1 MKGKLIVSILVLFIL
16 SLAFYGFAQVDK
28 AVEYMKKVDEV
39 KIPGKDTTGI
49 AKMVLVSTDGKEET
63 RKMKIYRKG
72 DKKIYFFLYPP
83 GVEGVAFLSLSDD
96 QMYLYLPAFKK
107 VRRIASSAKNEN
119 FMGTDM
125 SYEDMAEGSFLEKY
139 VPKIISEKES
149 EVVIELNKKAEVD
162 SSYSKIVLT
171 VDKKTWVRTS
181 AENYDKNGKLVKKMN
196 CPDVK
201 VIDGYPTM
209 MLVEMTDVQSGHMT
223 KMIMEEVKYDIGL
236 DDDLFSQ
243 RRITRIK

>member
-1 MKGKLIVSILVLFIL
+1 MKGKLIASILVLFIL

-28 AVEYMKKVDEV
+28 AVEYMNKVDEV

-72 DKKIYFFLYPP
+72 DKKIYFFLYTP

-149 EVVIELNKKAEVD
+149 EVVIELNKKAEAD

-181 AENYDKNGKLVKKMN
+181 AENYDKNGKLFKKMT
-196 CPDVK
+196 CPEVK